1 MSIKNELAE
10 CSFFQARGGGN
21 IAILSCL
28 NDKLPTVAY
37 QYKPIKTLSR
47 GDDMQNAL
55 SPPATPT
62 DEDAVTL
69 TISPE
74 KVCFIIIK
82 AREFDAKEEANEP
95 DPGSNPSDDKEAA
108 VLEDREDDPVVEEL
122 TSLINSLSE
131 DEQIDLVA
139 LAWLGRDDYS
149 ASDWADVREEAARAH
164 NERTASYL
172 LGMPMLGDLLE
183 EGLSMLGYSCEEFE
197 IERL

>member
-1 MSIKNELAE
+1 
-10 CSFFQARGGGN
+10 
-21 IAILSCL
+21 
-28 NDKLPTVAY
+28 
-37 QYKPIKTLSR
+37 
-47 GDDMQNAL
+47 MQETTNSPETPEDENAD
-55 SPPATPT
+55 S
-62 DEDAVTL
+62 L

-82 AREFDAKEEANEP
+82 AREFDAKDEVSEP
-95 DPGSNPSDDKEAA
+95 DPGSNPADDREMA
-108 VLEDREDDPVVEEL
+108 VLEDHEDDPVLEEL

-149 ASDWADVREEAARAH
+149 ANDWAAVRQEAARAH

-172 LGMPMLGDLLE
+172 LGTPLLGDFLE

-197 IERL
+197 INRL